1 MKDFP
6 IIRKLGGRKAIMARL
21 VGIDGRPLKPS
32 TIRMWVVRCRI
43 PGHFQNCMKEWAEQE
58 GIPFGYA
65 DFKPAD
71 VKKLEPAPI
80 VADAAAVSEPET
92 AAPERCE

>member
-1 MKDFP
+1 
-6 IIRKLGGRKAIMARL
+6 
-21 VGIDGRPLKPS
+21 
-32 TIRMWVVRCRI
+32 
-43 PGHFQNCMKEWAEQE
+43 MKEWAEQE

-80 VADAAAVSEPET
+80 VADAAAVSEPKT
-92 AAPERCE
+92 AAPERCES